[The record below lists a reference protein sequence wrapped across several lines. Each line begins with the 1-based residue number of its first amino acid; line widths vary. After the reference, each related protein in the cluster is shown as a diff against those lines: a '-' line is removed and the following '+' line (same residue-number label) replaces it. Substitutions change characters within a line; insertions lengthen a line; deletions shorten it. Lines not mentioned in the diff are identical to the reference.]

1 VIQTSQTRQSTKS
14 GLSQALAASLGSA
27 FVLLSTIRWLFTGK
41 KPTVVFYAQAY
52 QRWKHMAKSNPHSR
66 YPDGIVIDAEVRE
79 IPQQP
84 FQINKKDNHTL

>member
-1 VIQTSQTRQSTKS
+1 
-14 GLSQALAASLGSA
+14 
-27 FVLLSTIRWLFTGK
+27 
-41 KPTVVFYAQAY
+41 VVFYAQAY
-52 QRWKHMAKSNPHSR
+52 QRWKHMAKSNPHSK

>member
-1 VIQTSQTRQSTKS
+1 MKLLYRILLLMIATLVLIFAV
-14 GLSQALAASLGSA
+14 LIGSA
-27 FVLLSTIRWLFTGK
+27 FVLLSAIRWLFTGK